1 MNENN
6 NNFVQEIFHD
16 LFSSMEALETQN
28 TAVLQF
34 LKDKG
39 IATDEELSSHLEQ
52 AGDASSVRWR
62 GVRVRADYLFA
73 SAVKAAEQA
82 AERESTKR
90 AEMKPESK
98 PDTRESGGK
107 ETAKGAEQVAT
118 QNAANQQSGN
128 ERADKAQPDNE
139 QPEHEQPQSDKPE
152 ADEASARVEQ
162 GAEQGVEQEVE
173 RNGERDIEQDVEQD
187 RNQRDDPDNRPRKN
201 DTEQAA

>member
-1 MNENN
+1 MDENN

-16 LFSSMEALETQN
+16 LFSSMETLETQSA
-28 TAVLQF
+28 AVLQF

-39 IATDEELSSHLEQ
+39 IATDEELASHLEQ

-98 PDTRESGGK
+98 PDTRQSGGK
-107 ETAKGAEQVAT
+107 ETGKGAKQVAT
-118 QNAANQQSGN
+118 QNAANQ
-128 ERADKAQPDNE
+128 QPDNE

-152 ADEASARVEQ
+152 ADETGARVEQ
-162 GAEQGVEQEVE
+162 EAEQEVEQEVE
-173 RNGERDIEQDVEQD
+173 QNGERDIEQDVKQD
-187 RNQRDDPDNRPRKN
+187 RNQKDDADNRPHKN
-201 DTEQAA
+201 DTELAA

>member
-39 IATDEELSSHLEQ
+39 IATDEELASHLEQ

-62 GVRVRADYLFA
+62 GVPVRADYLFA

-118 QNAANQQSGN
+118 QNAANQQ
-128 ERADKAQPDNE
+128 ADKAQPDNE

-152 ADEASARVEQ
+152 ADEA
-162 GAEQGVEQEVE
+162 GAEQEVEQEVE
-173 RNGERDIEQDVEQD
+173 RNGERDIEQDVKQD

>member
-1 MNENN
+1 MDE

-16 LFSSMEALETQN
+16 LFSSIEALETQN

-34 LKDKG
+34 LRDKG
-39 IATDEELSSHLEQ
+39 IATDEELASHLEQ
-52 AGDASSVRWR
+52 AENASSVRWR

-98 PDTRESGGK
+98 PDTRQSGGK
-107 ETAKGAEQVAT
+107 ETGKGAKQVAT
-118 QNAANQQSGN
+118 QNAANQQADN
-128 ERADKAQPDNE
+128 EQADKAQPDNE
-139 QPEHEQPQSDKPE
+139 QPEHEQPQSDKPA
-152 ADEASARVEQ
+152 ADEA
-162 GAEQGVEQEVE
+162 GAGVEQEVE
-173 RNGERDIEQDVEQD
+173 RNGERDVEQDVKQD
-187 RNQRDDPDNRPRKN
+187 RNQRDDADNRPRKN

>member
-1 MNENN
+1 MDENN
-6 NNFVQEIFHD
+6 IVQEIFHD

-39 IATDEELSSHLEQ
+39 IATDEELASHLEQ

-73 SAVKAAEQA
+73 SAVKAAEQV
-82 AERESTKR
+82 AERESTKH

-118 QNAANQQSGN
+118 QNAANQQADN
-128 ERADKAQPDNE
+128 EQVDKAQPDND
-139 QPEHEQPQSDKPE
+139 QAEHEQPQNDKPE
-152 ADEASARVEQ
+152 ADEASAGVEQ
-162 GAEQGVEQEVE
+162 EVEQEVE
-173 RNGERDIEQDVEQD
+173 RNGERDIEQDVKQD
-187 RNQRDDPDNRPRKN
+187 RNQRDEADNRPRKN
-201 DTEQAA
+201 DTEEAA

>member
-1 MNENN
+1 MDENI
-6 NNFVQEIFHD
+6 NFVQEIFHD

-28 TAVLQF
+28 TAVFQF

-39 IATDEELSSHLEQ
+39 IATDEELASHLEQ

-73 SAVKAAEQA
+73 SAVKAAEQV
-82 AERESTKR
+82 AERESTKH

-118 QNAANQQSGN
+118 QNAANQQ
-128 ERADKAQPDNE
+128 ADNE
-139 QPEHEQPQSDKPE
+139 QADNYQPENGQPEHEQPQSDKPE
-152 ADEASARVEQ
+152 ADEAGAGVEQ
-162 GAEQGVEQEVE
+162 EAEQEVE
-173 RNGERDIEQDVEQD
+173 RNGERDIERDVTQD
-187 RNQRDDPDNRPRKN
+187 RNQRDDAGNRPRKN

>member
-1 MNENN
+1 MDE

-39 IATDEELSSHLEQ
+39 VATDEELASHLEQ
-52 AGDASSVRWR
+52 AGNASSVRWR

-82 AERESTKR
+82 AERESAKR

-98 PDTRESGGK
+98 TDTRQSGGQK
-107 ETAKGAEQVAT
+107 TAKDAKQVAT
-118 QNAANQQSGN
+118 QNAPNQQADN
-128 ERADKAQPDNE
+128 EQADKAQPDNE

-152 ADEASARVEQ
+152 ADEAGARVEQ
-162 GAEQGVEQEVE
+162 GAEQEVEQNV
-173 RNGERDIEQDVEQD
+173 ERDIEQDVKQD
-187 RNQRDDPDNRPRKN
+187 
-201 DTEQAA
+201 

>member
-1 MNENN
+1 MDENN
-6 NNFVQEIFHD
+6 NINFVQEIFHD
-16 LFSSMEALETQN
+16 LFSSMEALETQS

-39 IATDEELSSHLEQ
+39 IATDEELVSHLEQ
-52 AGDASSVRWR
+52 AENASSVRWR

-82 AERESTKR
+82 AERESTKH

-98 PDTRESGGK
+98 PDTRQSGGK
-107 ETAKGAEQVAT
+107 KTAKDAKQVAT
-118 QNAANQQSGN
+118 QNAANQQ
-128 ERADKAQPDNE
+128 ADKAQADNE

-152 ADEASARVEQ
+152 ADEASA
-162 GAEQGVEQEVE
+162 GIEQEVE
-173 RNGERDIEQDVEQD
+173 QESEQNGERDVERDVKQD

>member
-1 MNENN
+1 MDENN
-6 NNFVQEIFHD
+6 IVQEILHD
-16 LFSSMEALETQN
+16 LFSSLEALETQS
-28 TAVLQF
+28 TAIVQF

-39 IATDEELSSHLEQ
+39 IATDEELASHLEQ

-73 SAVKAAEQA
+73 SAVKAAEQV
-82 AERESTKR
+82 AERESTKH

-118 QNAANQQSGN
+118 QNAANQQADN
-128 ERADKAQPDNE
+128 EQVDKAQPDND
-139 QPEHEQPQSDKPE
+139 QAEHEQPQNDKPE
-152 ADEASARVEQ
+152 ADEASAGVEQ
-162 GAEQGVEQEVE
+162 EVEQEVE
-173 RNGERDIEQDVEQD
+173 RNGERDIEQDVKQD
-187 RNQRDDPDNRPRKN
+187 RNQRDDAGNRPRKN

>member
-1 MNENN
+1 MDE

-39 IATDEELSSHLEQ
+39 IATDEELASHLEQ

-82 AERESTKR
+82 AERESTKH

-98 PDTRESGGK
+98 PDTRQSGGK
-107 ETAKGAEQVAT
+107 KTAKDAKQVAT
-118 QNAANQQSGN
+118 QNAANQQADN
-128 ERADKAQPDNE
+128 EQSDNE

-173 RNGERDIEQDVEQD
+173 RNGERDIE
-187 RNQRDDPDNRPRKN
+187 PR
-201 DTEQAA
+201 TLFG

>member
-1 MNENN
+1 MDE

-52 AGDASSVRWR
+52 AENASSVRWR

-73 SAVKAAEQA
+73 SAVKAAEQV
-82 AERESTKR
+82 AERESTKH

-98 PDTRESGGK
+98 PDTRQSNEK
-107 ETAKGAEQVAT
+107 ETTKSAQPVAT
-118 QNAANQQSGN
+118 N
-128 ERADKAQPDNE
+128 
-139 QPEHEQPQSDKPE
+139 
-152 ADEASARVEQ
+152 
-162 GAEQGVEQEVE
+162 
-173 RNGERDIEQDVEQD
+173 
-187 RNQRDDPDNRPRKN
+187 
-201 DTEQAA
+201 

>member
-1 MNENN
+1 MDENN
-6 NNFVQEIFHD
+6 IVQEILHD
-16 LFSSMEALETQN
+16 LFSSLEALETQS
-28 TAVLQF
+28 TAIVQF

-39 IATDEELSSHLEQ
+39 IATDEELASHLEQ

-73 SAVKAAEQA
+73 SAVKAAEQV
-82 AERESTKR
+82 AERESTKH

-118 QNAANQQSGN
+118 QNAANQQADN
-128 ERADKAQPDNE
+128 EQVDKAQPDND
-139 QPEHEQPQSDKPE
+139 QAEHEQPQNDKPE
-152 ADEASARVEQ
+152 ADEASAGVEQ
-162 GAEQGVEQEVE
+162 EVEQEVE
-173 RNGERDIEQDVEQD
+173 RNGERDIEQDVKQD
-187 RNQRDDPDNRPRKN
+187 RNQRDDADNRPRKN